1 MYCLLLADWIGV
13 YAIFDQAG
21 INNFYKLSI
30 LSTSANVLYCMLPSL
45 ERLFM
50 NVIKRGPYWLVL
62 VLTSL

>member
-30 LSTSANVLYCMLPSL
+30 LST
-45 ERLFM
+45 
-50 NVIKRGPYWLVL
+50 
-62 VLTSL
+62 